1 MGDGMDNYR
10 RGGGQ
15 PSPSGI
21 WSWDDLLYG
30 RCGGIYPL
38 PGAGANLPRR
48 ETFEEG
54 ATFEETYPRYPF
66 SELVRLS
73 VALGKAIARHLGRR
87 PAQVPKTLPD
97 PKPQPTRSTSKR
109 RPCEVVG

>member
-1 MGDGMDNYR
+1 MGDGIDNTR
-10 RGGGQ
+10 RAGGR
-15 PSPSGI
+15 PSGSGI

-38 PGAGANLPRR
+38 SGGGPGLPRR
-48 ETFEEG
+48 ETYEEG

-73 VALGKAIARHLGRR
+73 VALGGAIARRLGRR
-87 PAQVPKTLPD
+87 PTSTPKALPN
-97 PKPQPTRSTSKR
+97 PKPQPTARWRDR
-109 RPCEVVG
+109 RPCKVVG

>member
-1 MGDGMDNYR
+1 MRGKMDNDR
-10 RGGGQ
+10 RAGGRPAG
-15 PSPSGI
+15 SGI

-30 RCGGIYPL
+30 RCGGMYPL
-38 PGAGANLPRR
+38 TGAGPGLPRR
-48 ETFEEG
+48 RTYEED

-73 VALGKAIARHLGRR
+73 VALGGLVARRLGRR
-87 PAQVPKTLPD
+87 RAQTPKTLPD
-97 PKPQPTRSTSKR
+97 PKPRPAARTRDR